1 MEMAKDRWEALEDE
15 REAKKRRSTAI
26 EAVKAAEKGRRA
38 LRRLLQGGTN
48 AAEGEVDLWTDG
60 EVSFPHGAHQE
71 RDEAAGALDTGGRRE
86 LSQSGAKEA
95 SETRKSKENG

>member
-15 REAKKRRSTAI
+15 REAKKRRSTAV
-26 EAVKAAEKGRRA
+26 EAVKAAEKGRRR
-38 LRRLLQGGTN
+38 LRRLLQRGTN
-48 AAEGEVDLWTDG
+48 AAEGEVWTDG